1 MADYPTKLILK
12 LKSMCQSNIIL
23 PAGLNS
29 SVYVSSVYGRIA
41 EPQTSSRQMKCR
53 ISHMKLDE

>member
-29 SVYVSSVYGRIA
+29 SVYVSSVYGRGASNIIKA
-41 EPQTSSRQMKCR
+41 NEM
-53 ISHMKLDE
+53 